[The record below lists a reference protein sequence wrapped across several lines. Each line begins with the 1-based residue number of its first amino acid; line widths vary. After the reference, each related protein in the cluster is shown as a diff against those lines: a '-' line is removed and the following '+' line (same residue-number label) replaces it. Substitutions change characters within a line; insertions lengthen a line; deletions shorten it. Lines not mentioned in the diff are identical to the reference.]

1 MPEDGAAAHWSTR
14 AGSALAVALLALPL
28 VVWGLYPNGL
38 ARLTGWLP
46 ADIFPALGAA
56 LTQAR
61 KSVWIG
67 LGLSA
72 GLGVVLGVYRQRIFA
87 GMLGWQRGITE
98 IVSLEWLYRAIAFG
112 LGALASALQYFA
124 RLGEG
129 EGYLGW
135 LALGVLLLWV
145 LLRG

>member
-1 MPEDGAAAHWSTR
+1 MCGGCTR
-14 AGSALAVALLALPL
+14 
-28 VVWGLYPNGL
+28 GL
-38 ARLTGWLP
+38 ARLTGWP
-46 ADIFPALGAA
+46 PTEIFPTLGAA
-56 LTQAR
+56 LTHAR

-67 LGLSA
+67 LVLSA
-72 GLGVVLGVYRQRIFA
+72 GLGVALGIYRRRIFD

-98 IVSLEWLYRAIAFG
+98 IVSLEWLYRAITFG